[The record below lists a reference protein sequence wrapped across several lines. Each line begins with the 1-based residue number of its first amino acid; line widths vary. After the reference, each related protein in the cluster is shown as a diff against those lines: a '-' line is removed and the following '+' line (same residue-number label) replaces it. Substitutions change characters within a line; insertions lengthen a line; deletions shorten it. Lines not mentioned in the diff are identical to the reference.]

1 MHWCSKQMQQMY
13 LDNRMEDMVE
23 LYPLLI
29 ETVHEFK
36 VCLAQL
42 LDKRKFLF
50 CLSSLYVESSDPS
63 KPPSLVSQT
72 PLSDLYTLTPQGNLY
87 ICHLKT

>member
-1 MHWCSKQMQQMY
+1 
-13 LDNRMEDMVE
+13 MEAMVE

-42 LDKRKFLF
+42 LDKRKY
-50 CLSSLYVESSDPS
+50 YVLKWLGLESTDPS
-63 KPPSLVSQT
+63 KPPTLVSQT
-72 PLSDLYTLTPQGNLY
+72 PISDLYTLTPHGNL
-87 ICHLKT
+87 